1 MEDKTEC
8 PRCMMKIT
16 YLCYEYNTKSA
27 SGAFSCPVCGRPIAY
42 TIDDADIFLHPELQY
57 TDRYRG

>member
-1 MEDKTEC
+1 
-8 PRCMMKIT
+8 MKIT